1 MQAVI
6 RERVQ
11 ADSQGVIHISHPQ
24 LLPGELI
31 EVTLR
36 SVPANEATSP
46 TPSFLDV
53 LSTAHIEA
61 PADYSVNFYKT
72 LS

>member
-6 RERVQ
+6 KERIH
-11 ADSQGVIHISHPQ
+11 ADSQGVVHISHPQ

-36 SVPANEATSP
+36 SVPANESAP
-46 TPSFLDV
+46 AQSFLDV
-53 LSTAHIEA
+53 LSATRIDA
-61 PADYSVNFYKT
+61 PSDYSVNFYKP
-72 LS
+72 LA

>member
-6 RERVQ
+6 RERVH
-11 ADSQGVIHISHPQ
+11 ADSQGVLHISHPL

-36 SVPANEATSP
+36 SIPANEASQA
-46 TPSFLDV
+46 PSFLDV
-53 LSTAHIEA
+53 LSATQIDA
-61 PADYSVNFYKT
+61 PADYSINFQKT
-72 LS
+72 LG